1 MRNNAERIRTQNSE
15 TNNPLLEFVKPTHFV
30 ELPSKGKSYPD
41 GHPLKEKEVIEIY
54 QMTAKD
60 EDILTSES
68 LLKKGIA
75 IDRFVE
81 NIIVD
86 KSIDTNT
93 ILVCDKNAILLDSRL
108 LGYGPDYNV
117 EVTCPNCYTSSKRDY
132 DLNEKKMSFGKEE
145 LISEDGLIKY
155 KLPRSGVEVELK
167 LLTSREESQI
177 IQSVLKNNEKQNVEL
192 QLSLLIHSANG
203 ITDKSQI
210 LQFIEAMPIIDSL
223 SLRKHYKDV
232 SPNVELRYD
241 FTCKSCGHEQELEV
255 PLSADFFWPKY

>member
-1 MRNNAERIRTQNSE
+1 MV
-15 TNNPLLEFVKPTHFV
+15 FFDV
-30 ELPSKGKSYPD
+30 
-41 GHPLKEKEVIEIY
+41 
-54 QMTAKD
+54 
-60 EDILTSES
+60 
-68 LLKKGIA
+68 
-75 IDRFVE
+75 DRWFA
-81 NIIVD
+81 D
-86 KSIDTNT
+86 RGDQT
-93 ILVCDKNAILLDSRL
+93 LRL
-108 LGYGPDYNV
+108 
-117 EVTCPNCYTSSKRDY
+117 DY